1 MAYQLLLT
9 EDVEGLGKKGQ
20 IVKVRPG
27 YARNCLL
34 PMKRG
39 VVADAQT
46 LRMQKRLQEER
57 AKQAVVDRA
66 ESEQLAAKL
75 AGVSLEM
82 IVKVDQEGHMYG
94 SVSAHDIVEKLLA
107 EKGIALDKKHVAL
120 KHAIKMTGVHDV
132 PFKLKEGVT
141 CSITVTVV
149 PDVLPMEKVREERA
163 PKESKEEKEEEI
175 EE

>member
-27 YARNCLL
+27 YARNFLL
-34 PMKRG
+34 PKRRG

-57 AKQAVVDRA
+57 EKQAVIDRA
-66 ESEQLAAKL
+66 ESEQLAAKF
-75 AGVSLEM
+75 AGVSIEM
-82 IVKVDQEGHMYG
+82 VVKVDQEGHMYG
-94 SVSAHDIVEKLLA
+94 SVSAHDIVDKLLA
-107 EKGIALDKKHVAL
+107 TSGIALDKKHVAL
-120 KHAIKMTGVHDV
+120 KHPIKVTGVHDV
-132 PFKLKEGVT
+132 PLKLKEGVT

-149 PDVLPMEKVREERA
+149 PDVLPMEKVREAR
-163 PKESKEEKEEEI
+163 PPKEEKEEEI